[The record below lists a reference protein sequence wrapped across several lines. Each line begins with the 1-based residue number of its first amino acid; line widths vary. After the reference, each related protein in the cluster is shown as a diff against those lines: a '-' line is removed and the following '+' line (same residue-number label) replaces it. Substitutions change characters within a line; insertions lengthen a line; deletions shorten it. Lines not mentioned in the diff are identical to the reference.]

1 MSAKIFG
8 GAAGGVALP
17 IIIEFGAKG
26 ARISEQIPY
35 KWSGVIGTGLGFF
48 TGVLPIVWKD
58 YPLTKGLAAKPD
70 KTDYHAV
77 IAFGGSMFATGVS
90 MLILDELRKRAAYT
104 FREELPLS
112 GYERGGLEIPPEELI
127 KEI

>member
-35 KWSGVIGTGLGFF
+35 KWSGVIGTAGGVF
-48 TGVLPIVWKD
+48 TGVLPLVWKE
-58 YPLTKGLAAKPD
+58 YPLTKGMSPD
-70 KTDYHAV
+70 NKNAV
-77 IAFGGSMFATGVS
+77 MAFGGSMFATGLS

-104 FREELPLS
+104 FREELPLGEYS
-112 GYERGGLEIPPEELI
+112 RKGLEIPPEELI

>member
-35 KWSGVIGTGLGFF
+35 KWSGVIGTVGGVF
-48 TGVLPIVWKD
+48 TGVLPLVWKE
-58 YPLTKGLAAKPD
+58 YPLTKGMSPD
-70 KTDYHAV
+70 NKNAV
-77 IAFGGSMFATGVS
+77 MAFGGSMFATGVS

-104 FREELPLS
+104 FREELPLGEYS
-112 GYERGGLEIPPEELI
+112 RKGLEIPPEELI

>member
-35 KWSGVIGTGLGFF
+35 KWSGVIGTVGGVV
-48 TGVLPIVWKD
+48 TGVLPLVWKE
-58 YPLTKGLAAKPD
+58 YPLTKGMTPD
-70 KTDYHAV
+70 NKNAV
-77 IAFGGSMFATGVS
+77 MAFGGSMFATGVS
-90 MLILDELRKRAAYT
+90 MLILDELRKRAAYE
-104 FREELPLS
+104 FRGELPIGG

>member
-35 KWSGVIGTGLGFF
+35 KWSGVVGIAGGVF
-48 TGVLPIVWKD
+48 TGVLPLVWKE
-58 YPLTKGLAAKPD
+58 YPLTKGMSPD
-70 KTDYHAV
+70 NKNAV
-77 IAFGGSMFATGVS
+77 MAFGGSMFATGLS

-104 FREELPLS
+104 FREELPLGEYS
-112 GYERGGLEIPPEELI
+112 RKGLEIPPEELI

>member
-1 MSAKIFG
+1 MDAKIFG

-35 KWSGVIGTGLGFF
+35 KWSGVIGTAGGFF
-48 TGVLPIVWKD
+48 TGVLPLVWKE
-58 YPLTKGLAAKPD
+58 YPLTKGMSPD
-70 KTDYHAV
+70 NKNAV
-77 IAFGGSMFATGVS
+77 MAFGGSMFATGLS

-104 FREELPLS
+104 FREELPLGEYS
-112 GYERGGLEIPPEELI
+112 RKGLEIPPEELI